1 MNDTGDRIDREQEM
15 LKDFGPFLNFPP
27 NMELDEVEE
36 EPGEGKPDGADDN
49 SPDTNQLPMEEV
61 ESNDEG
67 EVDDDKRDPDY
78 QLHEQDSEEDDWD
91 VGGAQAP
98 PIDPRGA
105 WNRSPHFDPLPAAP
119 PTNLTI
125 WYLSE

>member
-1 MNDTGDRIDREQEM
+1 M
-15 LKDFGPFLNFPP
+15 K
-27 NMELDEVEE
+27 V
-36 EPGEGKPDGADDN
+36 K
-49 SPDTNQLPMEEV
+49 
-61 ESNDEG
+61 
-67 EVDDDKRDPDY
+67 DDDKRDPDY

-119 PTNLTI
+119 PTSLRI
-125 WYLSE
+125 LYLNE